1 MYLVDSEIE
10 IIGSSIIEPFVP
22 EKVQS
27 MSYDLS
33 LGYGLLEPVSY
44 PVREVDLRY
53 THVDQ
58 YFLPVIITNYG
69 YILKSGSSVLGS
81 TYEHFTV
88 PDDMQLQL
96 EGRSTIA
103 RMFLVPHVAC
113 GGITPGF
120 RGNITLEIVN
130 MGPFDVVLY
139 PEMPIAQI
147 KFLKLSKPVTHPY
160 GSPKLHSKY
169 QGQLG
174 PTTHRNTP

>member
-10 IIGSSIIEPFVP
+10 AIGSSIIDTFDPA
-22 EKVQS
+22 KVQS
-27 MSYDLS
+27 TSYDLS
-33 LGYGLLEPVSY
+33 LSAELLEPITFLGD
-44 PVREVDLRY
+44 VDLRY
-53 THVDQ
+53 TNMTN
-58 YFLPVIITNYG
+58 YFNSVSLTSYG

-81 TYEHFTV
+81 THEYFTV

-147 KFLKLSKPVTHPY
+147 KFLKLSKPVAYPY
-160 GSPKLHSKY
+160 GSSKLQSKY
-169 QGQLG
+169 QGQQG
-174 PTTHRNTP
+174 PTTHRKTS